1 MSKKNKKNQ
10 NNEAKAAQKEV
21 LNEETVEQTQE
32 QVSEENNDPE
42 KKIAELEAA
51 LEHQKKEYM
60 YLYSDFENFRRRT
73 AKEKIGECHA

>member
-10 NNEAKAAQKEV
+10 NNEAKAAQEEV
-21 LNEETVEQTQE
+21 LNQETVEQTQE

-60 YLYSDFENFRRRT
+60 YPYF
-73 AKEKIGECHA
+73 H